1 MMDPAAVQILGMLIT
16 GLVSVLVAL
25 VSSSGFWTRMEKKSG
40 LNEKIDEIEKS
51 QKVISEKI
59 DVNEVKSARRHIL
72 RFNDE
77 LLKNQRHTKEYF
89 DDVLADCDTYD
100 KYCQSHLDFP
110 NNRTK
115 LAEEN
120 IKRTYQKCQIDQD
133 FL

>member
-1 MMDPAAVQILGMLIT
+1 MDPAAVQILGMLIT

-25 VSSSGFWTRMEKKSG
+25 VSSSGFWSRMEKKSG
-40 LNEKIDEIEKS
+40 LNEKMDEIEKG

-59 DVNEVKSARRHIL
+59 DINEVKSARRHIL

-77 LLKNQRHTKEYF
+77 LLDNIRHTKEYF
-89 DDVLADCDTYD
+89 DDVLSDCDTYD
-100 KYCQSHLDFP
+100 KYCQSHPDFP

-115 LAEEN
+115 FAEEN
-120 IKRTYQKCQIDQD
+120 IKRAYQKCQIDHD

>member
-1 MMDPAAVQILGMLIT
+1 MEPAAIQLIGMLIT

-25 VSSSGFWTRMEKKSG
+25 ISSNGFWNKIEKKNG
-40 LNEKIDEIEKS
+40 LKDKFDEIEKG
-51 QKVISEKI
+51 QKRISDKL
-59 DVNEVKSARRHIL
+59 DMNEAKNSRRRIL

-77 LLKNQRHTKEYF
+77 LLANQRHTKEYF
-89 DDVLADCDTYD
+89 DDILADCDIYE
-100 KYCQSHLDFP
+100 KYCCTHPEFP

-120 IKRTYQKCQIDQD
+120 IKRTYQKCQVDQD

>member
-1 MMDPAAVQILGMLIT
+1 MEPAAIQLVGMLIT

-25 VSSSGFWTRMEKKSG
+25 ISSNGFWNRIEKKNG
-40 LNEKIDEIEKS
+40 LKDKFDEIEKG
-51 QKVISEKI
+51 QKSISDKI
-59 DVNEVKSARRHIL
+59 DMNEAKNSRRRIL

-77 LLKNQRHTKEYF
+77 LLANQRHTKEYF
-89 DDVLADCDTYD
+89 DDILADCDIYE
-100 KYCQSHLDFP
+100 KYCGTHPEFP

-120 IKRTYQKCQIDQD
+120 IKRTYQKCQVDQD

>member
-1 MMDPAAVQILGMLIT
+1 MDPMAIQLLGMLIT

-25 VSSSGFWTRMEKKSG
+25 ISSNGFWNRIEKKSG
-40 LNEKIDEIEKS
+40 VKDRFNEIEKG
-51 QKVISEKI
+51 QKTISDKI
-59 DVNEVKSARRHIL
+59 DMNEAKNSRRRIL

-77 LLKNQRHTKEYF
+77 LLENQRHTKEYF
-89 DDVLADCDTYD
+89 DDILADCDVYE
-100 KYCQSHLDFP
+100 KYCAAHPEFP

-120 IKRTYQKCQIDQD
+120 IKRTYQKCQVDQD